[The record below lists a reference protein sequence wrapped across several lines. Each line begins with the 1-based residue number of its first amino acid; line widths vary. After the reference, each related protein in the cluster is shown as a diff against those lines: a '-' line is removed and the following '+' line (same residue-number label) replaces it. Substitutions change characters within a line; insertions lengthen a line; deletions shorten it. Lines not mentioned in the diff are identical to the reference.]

1 MIGKILSLL
10 FGAFSKGE
18 GATKAAGIG
27 GGLAFYSALIGA
39 GLYLLGPGRDL
50 SFGPFNL
57 LEVCAVLLVGVVAG
71 LVLLR
76 LPPPGSP

>member
-1 MIGKILSLL
+1 MNIIGPVLSFL
-10 FGAFSKGE
+10 FGQFAKGE
-18 GATKAAGIG
+18 GATKAAGLG
-27 GGLAFYSALIGA
+27 GGLAFYSALVGA

-71 LVLLR
+71 LLLLR
-76 LPPPGSP
+76 LPPPG